1 MVRQEQYLTF
11 YSILEFRFFFVKG
24 VMSEL
29 IILPNNTTKTLIVCL
44 SPNENILIQNHYFM
58 IIRQIS
64 RLIIYYLMPLICI
77 STFYILIAKT
87 LFQAKDDVIY
97 FRNTSSI
104 GSNNNNNNDENRK
117 ISATMSNNREIF
129 ISNQEKRTRK
139 QILARH
145 KVAKVVLF
153 LCLVFFLCWLPKQ
166 IHDLY
171 W

>member
-1 MVRQEQYLTF
+1 
-11 YSILEFRFFFVKG
+11 
-24 VMSEL
+24 
-29 IILPNNTTKTLIVCL
+29 
-44 SPNENILIQNHYFM
+44 
-58 IIRQIS
+58 
-64 RLIIYYLMPLICI
+64 MPLICI

-129 ISNQEKRTRK
+129 ISN
-139 QILARH
+139 